1 VSTADRQS
9 AIMIVNSSEAFTA
22 MLCEHLEQEGG
33 YRVTACGSRAAALM
47 ALESDRYDLAIVDL
61 GLDGIDSA
69 DPARELR
76 RRQPD
81 LRLILIP
88 LTGNQLPLEV
98 ADLDVQGVLSMPPF
112 LPDLLPE
119 IDQALSKSVAVV
131 DLPETGVL
139 KVPDPT
145 PPVERAS
152 VPAESDDS
160 RIDKLLHDLANELN
174 AEAVILSL
182 QERVVAQISRLSA
195 DEVTRLA
202 RVVVDSCHTSTRV
215 AEILGREQLR
225 FEQSIEGGEY
235 VFYSLAVSE
244 GLILSVAVQHGVPL
258 GMVRH
263 RAKETADKV
272 RTVFTKE

>member
-1 VSTADRQS
+1 
-9 AIMIVNSSEAFTA
+9 M
-22 MLCEHLEQEGG
+22 
-33 YRVTACGSRAAALM
+33 
-47 ALESDRYDLAIVDL
+47 
-61 GLDGIDSA
+61 
-69 DPARELR
+69 
-76 RRQPD
+76 
-81 LRLILIP
+81 
-88 LTGNQLPLEV
+88 
-98 ADLDVQGVLSMPPF
+98 ADLDVQGVISMPPF

-119 IDQALSKSVAVV
+119 IEQALSKSMAVV
-131 DLPETGVL
+131 DRPETGML
-139 KVPDPT
+139 KMPDPT
-145 PPVERAS
+145 PPVEAAS

-160 RIDKLLHDLANELN
+160 RIDQLLRDLANELN

-182 QERVVAQISRLSA
+182 KERVVAQISRLSG
-195 DEVTRLA
+195 DEVKRLA

-263 RAKETADKV
+263 RAKETADEV
-272 RTVFTKE
+272 RTVFAKE